1 MAKYFR
7 ALVPVAVLALAVPA
21 AAQEAEDA
29 PAKGGAPDGSVS
41 GRQPSAGQADEAAA
55 NARRFFQAAQQ
66 AFADGKFAEAAR
78 SFEEAFR
85 IKPHPAPLINAGDAW
100 EKAGEYALAARSFQK
115 ALSLPQASE
124 RDRADAVDRL
134 SRLKPQLGELKLLGD
149 PAIRVRVDDEEFQ
162 GGETVFV
169 FPGEHRV
176 TLADV
181 DGAKVRTL
189 TLLAAGTRSID
200 VATLKPDPRQT
211 ATDGGATDVAADEA
225 APSEAQ
231 RGFPFSIPTMVG
243 YGVAVLGAG
252 AAVYF
257 GLQVNDAESS
267 FSEAPNRDDYDRFNT
282 NKLLTNI
289 SLGVSVVGAG
299 VGTYFLLQDLSKKKQ
314 AEAEAE
320 ANQRHVDVDV
330 LATPGGAAVRAFG
343 RF

>member
-1 MAKYFR
+1 MSTYFQ
-7 ALVPVAVLALAVPA
+7 ALAALAVISLAIPA
-21 AAQEAEDA
+21 AAQDAEEAPGKA
-29 PAKGGAPDGSVS
+29 APD
-41 GRQPSAGQADEAAA
+41 EASA

-85 IKPHPAPLINAGDAW
+85 LKPHPAPLINAGDAW

-115 ALSLPQASE
+115 ALNLPQSSE

-149 PAIRVRVDDEEFQ
+149 ASLRVRVDDEEFQ
-162 GGETVFV
+162 GGETAFV

-181 DGAKVRTL
+181 EGAKVKTVTL
-189 TLLAAGTRSID
+189 VAAGIRSID
-200 VATLKPDPRQT
+200 VATLKPDPGQ
-211 ATDGGATDVAADEA
+211 AANAGGATDVTADEA
-225 APSEAQ
+225 SSSEE
-231 RGFPFSIPTMVG
+231 RRFPLSIPTMVG
-243 YGVAVLGAG
+243 YGVALLGAG

-257 GLQVNDAESS
+257 GLQASDAESS
-267 FSEAPNRDDYDRFNT
+267 FNEAPNRDDYDRFNQ

-299 VGTYFLLQDLSKKKQ
+299 VGTYFLVQDLSKKKKR
-314 AEAEAE
+314 EAEAE
-320 ANQRHVDVDV
+320 ADLHRVDVDV
-330 LATPGGAAVRAFG
+330 WASPGGAAVRAFG

>member
-1 MAKYFR
+1 MSMHLR
-7 ALVPVAVLALAVPA
+7 RLVALAVFVAALPV
-21 AAQEAEDA
+21 AAQEAEEAPPQSGADDA
-29 PAKGGAPDGSVS
+29 G
-41 GRQPSAGQADEAAA
+41 A

-100 EKAGEYALAARSFQK
+100 EKAGEYALAARCFQK
-115 ALSLPQASE
+115 ALNLPQSSE

-149 PAIRVRVDDEEFQ
+149 ASLRVRVDDEEFQ
-162 GGETVFV
+162 AGDTAFV

-181 DGAKVRTL
+181 DGAKVRNITI
-189 TLLAAGTRSID
+189 LASGTRSID
-200 VATLKPDPRQT
+200 VTTLKPEPGQ
-211 ATDGGATDVAADEA
+211 AASAGAADASAGEA
-225 APSEAQ
+225 APSAER
-231 RGFPFSIPTMVG
+231 RGFPFGIPTMVG

-257 GLQVNDAESS
+257 GLQTNAAESS
-267 FSEAPNRDDYDRFNT
+267 FNETPNRDDYDRFNQ

-289 SLGVSVVGAG
+289 SLGVSVIGAG
-299 VGTYFLLQDLSKKKQ
+299 VGTYFLLQDLSKKKA
-314 AEAEAE
+314 AEAETAD
-320 ANQRHVDVDV
+320 ARRRVDVGV
-330 LATPGGAAVRAFG
+330 FPTPGGAAVRALG